1 MEEGFFPESASKV
14 YMEKEDRK
22 PCSWWCYFTKDDCC
36 QNQWPMATI
45 VSIDADEKN
54 DVLNVT
60 LCVADKKAGLSQ
72 ISGFELTIQ

>member
-1 MEEGFFPESASKV
+1 
-14 YMEKEDRK
+14 
-22 PCSWWCYFTKDDCC
+22 
-36 QNQWPMATI
+36 MATI
-45 VSIDADEKN
+45 VSIDADQKN